1 MIEVILMERIERLGK
16 LGELVKVKP
25 GFARNYLL
33 PRQKALRATKANIA
47 LFEKQR
53 AVLEAQNAKQ
63 RDDAEAMAKIIADTN
78 LIIVRQASESGQLYG
93 SVTARDIAEAA
104 EAAGKK
110 IERSQVEIIS
120 PIKAIGLFQV
130 RVKLHPD
137 VQVNIAVNIA
147 RTEEEGKVQQQRAA
161 ALESKNQAADATATV
176 AETDAT

>member
-25 GFARNYLL
+25 GYARNFLL

-63 RDDAEAMAKIIADTN
+63 REDAEALAKTIAGVS

-104 EAAGKK
+104 EAAGRK
-110 IERSQVEIIS
+110 IERSQVEIIA
-120 PIKAIGLFQV
+120 PIKAIGLSTV

-137 VQVNIAVNIA
+137 VQVNITVNVA

-161 ALESKNQAADATATV
+161 AAEAKNDTAENSP
-176 AETDAT
+176 AETTEAV